1 MKNFIFGCLAFL
13 SFEIAHA
20 QQVIKCFT
28 DEIREAMIK
37 ENPEYL
43 TQEEMAN
50 ATARLQ
56 APLFKNTSVR
66 YIPVVFHI
74 IHKHGF
80 ENISQTQI
88 NDALRVLNEDFRK
101 RTGTN
106 GGASTD
112 PLAVDM
118 LYEFRLAQLDPNGSP
133 TSGVNR
139 IFSTQTDNAT
149 DAAKALSYW
158 DRNRYFNIW
167 VVNTINN
174 SGQQGTILGYA
185 QFPFFGSAN
194 TDGVV
199 IRSDQMGAIE
209 TGQLSQAGRTLTHEA
224 GHWVGLYHPFQG
236 GCPNSNCSSQ
246 GDQVCDTPPV
256 ASSTFGCPSSRN
268 SCSTDNPD
276 LNDLVRNYMDYA
288 DGTCMNMF
296 TVGQKA
302 RVDAIMP
309 QFRAYIYSLANIN
322 GAGINSDGTYR
333 ALQPSARKAPYSYG
347 FENSNPTADGWRFEN
362 YTCPGDS
369 GWHINNTVKFSG
381 NSSMAAL
388 NFKTSRLNVRNAFTS
403 PVIDITTLNNPSVN
417 FKLAYARRLTVSNER
432 LRIFISN
439 SFGREEILVRTITA
453 AEMET
458 AEIQNTSFT
467 PNNSQWKGFSI
478 DLTPYK
484 SFTNLSVR
492 IELQNLRGNN
502 IFIDDFS
509 IGEFTSVGEAL
520 KTQMQ
525 FNVFPNPVAQQ
536 GNVTFYLNQPQ
547 MVKMEL
553 IDLNGKTIKEITNNN
568 FITGENQVSFST
580 ENLSK
585 GLYLIKTQLPTGQF
599 MHKVLVE

>member
-13 SFEIAHA
+13 SIEIVNA

-28 DEIREAMIK
+28 DEIREAMLK

-50 ATARLQ
+50 TAARLQ
-56 APLFKNTSVR
+56 APLFKNTAVR

-101 RTGTN
+101 RSGTN
-106 GGASTD
+106 GGVSTD

-149 DAAKALSYW
+149 DAVKALSYW
-158 DRNRYFNIW
+158 DKNRYFNIW
-167 VVNTINN
+167 VVNNINN
-174 SGQQGTILGYA
+174 NGQQGTILGYA
-185 QFPFFGSAN
+185 QFPFMGSAN

-199 IRSDQMGAIE
+199 IRADQMGAIE
-209 TGQLSQAGRTLTHEA
+209 TAQLSQVGRTLTHEA
-224 GHWVGLYHPFQG
+224 GHWVGLYHTFQG
-236 GCPNSNCSSQ
+236 GCANTNCNSQ

-256 ASSTFGCPSSRN
+256 ASSTFGCPNSRN
-268 SCSTDNPD
+268 SCNTDNPD

-296 TVGQKA
+296 TAGQKA
-302 RVDAIMP
+302 RVDAIMS

-322 GAGINSDGTYR
+322 GAGINADGSYR
-333 ALQPSARKAPYSYG
+333 ALQASARKAPYSYG
-347 FENSNPTADGWRFEN
+347 FDNNNPAADGWRFEN

-381 NSSMAAL
+381 NGSMAAL

-403 PVIDITTLNNPSVN
+403 PVIDITTLNNPSIR
-417 FKLAYARRLTVSNER
+417 FKLAYARRSTVSNDR
-432 LRIFISN
+432 LRVFISN
-439 SFGREEILVRTITA
+439 SFGREEILVRTFTA

-458 AEIQNTSFT
+458 AEIQNTSYM
-467 PNNSQWKGFSI
+467 PNNSQWKDFSI

-484 SFTNLSVR
+484 NYTNLSVR

-502 IFIDDFS
+502 IFIDEFS
-509 IGEFTSVGEAL
+509 IGEFTNIGEAL

-525 FNVFPNPVAQQ
+525 FNVFPNPVAKEGTVSFFLNQSQ
-536 GNVTFYLNQPQ
+536 NVT
-547 MVKMEL
+547 MEL
-553 IDLNGKTIKEITNNN
+553 IDLNGKTVKEIANNN
-568 FITGENQVSFST
+568 FTAGENQVNFSI
-580 ENLSK
+580 ENLNK
-585 GLYLIKTQLPTGQF
+585 GLYLIKTQMPNGQF
-599 MHKVLVE
+599 MHKILVD